1 MEGSYPAPDCS
12 PLTPP
17 RQKTTLTNTKL
28 VGAMASSQGFASCLP
43 SLVVATSVMMMMM
56 TVTSV
61 HDAQAQYAGGSSSG
75 GAEARGVVF
84 QPGGGNRPAAGGAGS
99 LYSSSYYYG
108 DDDQS
113 NNNNPAADNQRRRR
127 RRQNGNNNIGNFNF
141 QQQNNKRQITNTA
154 GSQYTDPRVRPNP
167 AAVITPRPNEP
178 VTAPLVQSSP
188 PAVASGSV
196 VVSAAAATTSSAQ
209 DTAALIERLR
219 VWRKL
224 YDERL
229 RREQLGGEVEAAA
242 VQKSSSTP
250 TSLVQ
255 RLRDVLTR
263 VREIQARRQQQ
274 LPVANTAGG

>member
-1 MEGSYPAPDCS
+1 MG
-12 PLTPP
+12 
-17 RQKTTLTNTKL
+17 
-28 VGAMASSQGFASCLP
+28 
-43 SLVVATSVMMMMM
+43 
-56 TVTSV
+56 
-61 HDAQAQYAGGSSSG
+61 
-75 GAEARGVVF
+75 EARGVVF

-127 RRQNGNNNIGNFNF
+127 RRQNGNNNNNIGNFNF
-141 QQQNNKRQITNTA
+141 QQQNNKQQITNTA

-167 AAVITPRPNEP
+167 AAAT
-178 VTAPLVQSSP
+178 T
-188 PAVASGSV
+188 
-196 VVSAAAATTSSAQ
+196 TTSSAQ

-229 RREQLGGEVEAAA
+229 RREQLGGEVEAAF

>member
-1 MEGSYPAPDCS
+1 MG
-12 PLTPP
+12 
-17 RQKTTLTNTKL
+17 TNTKL

-108 DDDQS
+108 DDDQY
-113 NNNNPAADNQRRRR
+113 
-127 RRQNGNNNIGNFNF
+127 NNNIGNFNF
-141 QQQNNKRQITNTA
+141 QQQNNKQQITNTA

-196 VVSAAAATTSSAQ
+196 VVSAAATTTTSSAQ

-229 RREQLGGEVEAAA
+229 RREQLGGEVEAAF

>member
-1 MEGSYPAPDCS
+1 
-12 PLTPP
+12 
-17 RQKTTLTNTKL
+17 
-28 VGAMASSQGFASCLP
+28 MASSQGFASCLP
-43 SLVVATSVMMMMM
+43 SLVAATSVMMMMM

-127 RRQNGNNNIGNFNF
+127 RRQNGNNNNNIGNFNF
-141 QQQNNKRQITNTA
+141 QQQNNKQQITNTA
-154 GSQYTDPRVRPNP
+154 RSQYTDPRVRPNP

-178 VTAPLVQSSP
+178 MTAPLVQSSP

-196 VVSAAAATTSSAQ
+196 VVSAAATTTSSAQ
-209 DTAALIERLR
+209 DTAALIERIR

-224 YDERL
+224 YDEKL
-229 RREQLGGEVEAAA
+229 RREQLGGGRWKPHSFKNLPARPRRWCSAFA
-242 VQKSSSTP
+242 MCSLACGKF
-250 TSLVQ
+250 SLVVNNNCPSRIRQ
-255 RLRDVLTR
+255 EDDNNKKNYQLAR
-263 VREIQARRQQQ
+263 V
-274 LPVANTAGG
+274 

>member
-1 MEGSYPAPDCS
+1 
-12 PLTPP
+12 
-17 RQKTTLTNTKL
+17 
-28 VGAMASSQGFASCLP
+28 
-43 SLVVATSVMMMMM
+43 MMMMM

-84 QPGGGNRPAAGGAGS
+84 QPGGGNRPAAGGGAGS

-127 RRQNGNNNIGNFNF
+127 RRQNGNNNNNIGNFNF
-141 QQQNNKRQITNTA
+141 QQQNNKQQITNTA

-196 VVSAAAATTSSAQ
+196 VVSAAAATTSSVQ

-224 YDERL
+224 YDEKL
-229 RREQLGGEVEAAA
+229 RREQLGGGEVEAAF

-263 VREIQARRQQQ
+263 VREIQSRRQQQ

>member
-1 MEGSYPAPDCS
+1 
-12 PLTPP
+12 
-17 RQKTTLTNTKL
+17 
-28 VGAMASSQGFASCLP
+28 
-43 SLVVATSVMMMMM
+43 MMMMM

-84 QPGGGNRPAAGGAGS
+84 QPGGGNNRPAAGGGGAGS

-127 RRQNGNNNIGNFNF
+127 RRQNGNNNNIGNFNF
-141 QQQNNKRQITNTA
+141 QQQNNKQQITNTA

-178 VTAPLVQSSP
+178 VTAPKALSSP

-196 VVSAAAATTSSAQ
+196 VVSAAATTTSSAQ

-219 VWRKL
+219 VWREL
-224 YDERL
+224 YAEKL
-229 RREQLGGEVEAAA
+229 RREQLGGGLVEAAA
-242 VQKSSSTP
+242 VPKSSSTP
-250 TSLVQ
+250 SSPHTLVQ
-255 RLRDVLTR
+255 RLNDVLTR